1 MRGRTPTSAPA
12 TAGEIFR
19 LVRDGVAGT
28 RTEIGRET
36 GLSRTAVAARV
47 DRLLADGLVTEVLGA
62 AATGGRP
69 AARLQFHAGGGTVL
83 ALSVGVSRSK
93 AAVCDLAG
101 EILAEDVLDQPASVG
116 PHQLLGDA
124 VAMLEKLL
132 LDARVDD
139 AGIRGIG
146 LSIPGTVDG
155 THGWSVGVPSLPGWE
170 RVELPPLLTSRFDV
184 PVRVD
189 NDVNV
194 MALAEHAAHPD
205 VDDLL
210 MVKIGSGV
218 GAGLV
223 SGGVLQRGA
232 WGAAGEIGHIPVHDG
247 PGIGCGCGNVDC
259 LEVVASGRA
268 LVRDLSALAGPERE
282 VHDIHDVVALV
293 KQGDPDAVRL
303 VRIAGRRLG
312 EVLAAAVNLVNPA
325 LVAIGGDLVGAF
337 DPLVAGVREAIY
349 RRSMATA
356 TQNLRIEPGL
366 LTGRSGV
373 IGCAILVLDEV
384 LAPASIDRALST

>member
-47 DRLLADGLVTEVLGA
+47 DRLLADGLVTEVVGA

-69 AARLQFHAGGGTVL
+69 AARLEFNAAGGTVL

-93 AAVCDLAG
+93 AAVCDLSG
-101 EILAEDVLDQPASVG
+101 TVLAEEVVDIAASAG
-116 PHQLLGDA
+116 PEHLLGEA
-124 VAMLEKLL
+124 VVRLEKLL
-132 LDARVDD
+132 LTAGVDD
-139 AGIRGIG
+139 ASIRGIG
-146 LSIPGTVDG
+146 LSVPGTVDG
-155 THGWSVGVPSLPGWE
+155 ARGWSVGVPALPGWE
-170 RVELPPLLTSRFDV
+170 RIALPPLLTTRFPA
-184 PVRVD
+184 PVLVD

-194 MALAEHAAHPD
+194 MALAEHDAHPD

-223 SGGVLQRGA
+223 CGGALQRGA
-232 WGAAGEIGHIPVHDG
+232 WGAAGEIGHTPVHDG
-247 PGIGCGCGNVDC
+247 PGVGCGCGNVDC
-259 LEVVASGRA
+259 LEVLASGRA
-268 LVRDLSALAGPERE
+268 LVRDLAAAGRP
-282 VHDIHDVVALV
+282 VQSIADVVALV
-293 KQGDPDAVRL
+293 KSGDPDAVRL

-312 EVLAAAVNLVNPA
+312 EVLAAAVNLVNPS

-349 RRSMATA
+349 RRSMAAA

-373 IGCAILVLDEV
+373 MGCAILVLDEV
-384 LAPASIDRALST
+384 LSPGAVDAALSA

>member
-19 LVRDGVAGT
+19 LVRDGLAGT

-47 DRLLADGLVTEVLGA
+47 DRLLGDGLVTEVVGA

-69 AARLQFHAGGGTVL
+69 AARLEFNSAGGTVL
-83 ALSVGVSRSK
+83 TLSVGVSRSK
-93 AAVCDLAG
+93 AAVCDLTGAV
-101 EILAEDVLDQPASVG
+101 LAEDSLDHPASVG
-116 PHQLLGDA
+116 PQRLLGDA
-124 VAMLEKLL
+124 VPVLEKLL
-132 LDARVDD
+132 LEAGADD
-139 AGIRGIG
+139 AAIRGIG
-146 LSIPGTVDG
+146 LSIPGSVDDRN
-155 THGWSVGVPSLPGWE
+155 GWSVGVPALPGWE
-170 RVELPPLLTSRFDV
+170 RVALPPLLTERFDV

-194 MALAEHAAHPD
+194 MALAEHAAHPG

-223 SGGVLQRGA
+223 SGGFLQRGA
-232 WGAAGEIGHIPVHDG
+232 WGAAGEIGHTPVHDG
-247 PGIGCGCGNVDC
+247 PGVGCGCGNVDC
-259 LEVVASGRA
+259 LEVLASGRA
-268 LVRDLSALAGPERE
+268 LVRDLAAQGRD
-282 VHDIHDVVALV
+282 VTAIADVVALV
-293 KQGDPDAVRL
+293 KRGDPDAVRL

-312 EVLAAAVNLVNPA
+312 EVLAAAVNLVNPS

-349 RRSMATA
+349 RRSMAAA
-356 TQNLRIEPGL
+356 TQNLRIEPGRL
-366 LTGRSGV
+366 AGRSGV
-373 IGCAILVLDEV
+373 MGCAILVLDEV
-384 LAPASIDRALST
+384 LSPGAVDQALARS

>member
-1 MRGRTPTSAPA
+1 MRGRTPTTAPA

-19 LVRDGVAGT
+19 LVREGSAAT
-28 RTEIGRET
+28 RTEIGRAT

-47 DRLLADGLVTEVLGA
+47 DRLLADGLVTEVQGA

-69 AARLQFHAGGGTVL
+69 AARLEFHASGGAVL
-83 ALSVGVSRSK
+83 ALSVGISRTK

-101 EILAEDVLDQPASVG
+101 EVLTEDVLEQPASSG
-116 PHQLLGDA
+116 PEALTGAA
-124 VAMLEKLL
+124 VELLEKLL
-132 LDARVDD
+132 DRSDNPVV
-139 AGIRGIG
+139 RGIG

-155 THGWSVGVPSLPGWE
+155 GAGSSAGVPALPGWE
-170 RVELPPLLTSRFDV
+170 GVELPPLLTTRFDV

-210 MVKIGSGV
+210 MVKVSTGV
-218 GAGLV
+218 GAGV
-223 SGGVLQRGA
+223 VAGGALQRGA
-232 WGAAGEIGHIPVHDG
+232 WGAAGEIGHTPVHDG

-259 LEVVASGRA
+259 LEVLASGAA
-268 LVRDLSALAGPERE
+268 LVRDLSEAGRD
-282 VHDIHDVVALV
+282 VHGIADVVALV
-293 KQGDPDAVRL
+293 KQGDPDAVRM
-303 VRIAGRRLG
+303 VRTAGRRLG

-325 LVAIGGDLVGAF
+325 LVTIGGDLVGAY

-349 RRSMATA
+349 RRSMAAA
-356 TQNLRIEPGL
+356 TQDLRIEPGV

-373 IGCAILVLDEV
+373 TGCAILVLDEV
-384 LAPASIDRALST
+384 LAPASVDAALSVQDG

>member
-47 DRLLADGLVTEVLGA
+47 DRLLADNLVTEVLGA

-69 AARLQFHAGGGTVL
+69 AARLEFNSSGGTVL
-83 ALSVGVSRSK
+83 AISVGVSRSK
-93 AAVCDLAG
+93 VAVCDLTGAV
-101 EILAEDVLDQPASVG
+101 LAEDVLDQPASVG
-116 PHQLLGDA
+116 PYRLLGDA
-124 VAMLEKLL
+124 VTACEKLL
-132 LDARVDD
+132 LSGDLDD
-139 AGIRGIG
+139 TGIRGIG
-146 LSIPGTVDG
+146 LSVPGSVDSAN
-155 THGWSVGVPSLPGWE
+155 GWSVGVPSLPGWE
-170 RVELPPLLTSRFDV
+170 RVELPPLLTERFAV

-223 SGGVLQRGA
+223 SGGDLQRGA
-232 WGAAGEIGHIPVHDG
+232 WGAAGEIGHTPVHDG
-247 PGIGCGCGNVDC
+247 PGVGCGCGNVDC
-259 LEVVASGRA
+259 LEVLASGAA
-268 LVRDLSALAGPERE
+268 LVRDLAAQGRDA
-282 VHDIHDVVALV
+282 HTIADVVALV

-349 RRSMATA
+349 RRSMAA
-356 TQNLRIEPGL
+356 VTQNLRIEPGL
-366 LTGRSGV
+366 LSGRSGV
-373 IGCAILVLDEV
+373 MGCAILVLDEV
-384 LAPASIDRALST
+384 LSPTSIDGVLSRV